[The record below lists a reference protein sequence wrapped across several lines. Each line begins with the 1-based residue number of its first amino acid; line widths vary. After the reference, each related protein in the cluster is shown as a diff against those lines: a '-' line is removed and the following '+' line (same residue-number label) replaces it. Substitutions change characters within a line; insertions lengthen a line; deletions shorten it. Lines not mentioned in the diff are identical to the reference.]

1 MGRCFS
7 RCSHTV
13 SRSASFI
20 TISRHEISSMKVI
33 SLSYDTCYRCH
44 KPHIYIRGTT
54 CPKPRKYASL
64 AKGLIGHLSWRQQ
77 PTPFFSLSSD
87 AGLGRHPN
95 CSSESTFFED
105 PSRHQ
110 PLIGSHLF
118 SRFLS
123 EGRRCRAEVWTRGS
137 KPWWQMTVG
146 GRARRDKCVSP
157 AICVTLLC
165 NRTEMCGSLWLSGWD
180 AVWRRSVSHQG
191 CWRAWSQINLF
202 SGSFSIRQL
211 MKSLAEEGIKKQKG
225 QKFIQMRKKTISFSN
240 RLPLLLRP
248 WTG

>member
-105 PSRHQ
+105 PSRYQ

-123 EGRRCRAEVWTRGS
+123 EGRRCRAEVDSRLEAMVTDDS
-137 KPWWQMTVG
+137 
-146 GRARRDKCVSP
+146 GRTSTP
-157 AICVTLLC
+157 
-165 NRTEMCGSLWLSGWD
+165 
-180 AVWRRSVSHQG
+180 
-191 CWRAWSQINLF
+191 
-202 SGSFSIRQL
+202 
-211 MKSLAEEGIKKQKG
+211 
-225 QKFIQMRKKTISFSN
+225 
-240 RLPLLLRP
+240 
-248 WTG
+248 